1 MTGVHSMSI
10 CTFFHLFHCTLSNTS
25 SFMDRDM
32 FSHFAGIGI
41 GHGIQCRIQSMDGI
55 TGNMP
60 KNATFLVADSED
72 EANNI
77 FHTGQ
82 ESLSQVPPPHDD
94 NTGLDNDHD
103 DDDDGESDSKSML
116 FDGSELDGSEE
127 DDDESDFEV

>member
-1 MTGVHSMSI
+1 
-10 CTFFHLFHCTLSNTS
+10 
-25 SFMDRDM
+25 MDRDM
-32 FSHFAGIGI
+32 FSHFAEIGI

-103 DDDDGESDSKSML
+103 DDDDGESDSESML